1 MARRLPTTNEP
12 QKTDAPAPVVTEEGA
27 AVKVI
32 AEAAKTIPELG
43 KAVASAAPARE
54 PAPEVKVERFRVTNP
69 PRPGM
74 AGFPILYGGVRTLLT
89 QGKIVD
95 SNTYDLEYLKRQ
107 GVTLEPVDGG

>member
-12 QKTDAPAPVVTEEGA
+12 LKTEATAAPIVTDEGG

-32 AEAAKTIPELG
+32 AEAAKTIPEPG

-54 PAPEVKVERFRVTNP
+54 PTPEVKIERYRVTNA

-74 AGFPILYGGVRTLLT
+74 AGYPILYGGVRTLLA

-95 SNTYDLEYLKRQ
+95 SNTYDLDYLKRQ
-107 GVTLEPVDGG
+107 GVTLEPVEG